1 MDGRSRTAASEA
13 RGISAV
19 ARASQEELRRDYEDF
34 LRQRAWPQWPP
45 DHPALKRF
53 RTRRCATLE
62 ESRVWQCV
70 T

>member
-1 MDGRSRTAASEA
+1 M
-13 RGISAV
+13 